1 MFKYGGIQN
10 FFVKIL
16 IGLLFLGFSV
26 FALISLITH
35 NEVDPKIFSVSPDND
50 IKNFFGIYGAY
61 FSSTMLLF
69 INKLTY
75 LLIAFCFF
83 HSIKLMFGIRS
94 NYISLKIL
102 SMILVI
108 ILLSSGFSLINL
120 ETALLG
126 KITLDLISSFG
137 LILSEINYYFKLLYF
152 IFILSLS
159 ILLILSPTFKCS

>member
-108 ILLSSGFSLINL
+108 IHSNVGEEMMPSNFFSLGGRREMKVGQN
-120 ETALLG
+120 
-126 KITLDLISSFG
+126 
-137 LILSEINYYFKLLYF
+137 
-152 IFILSLS
+152 LS
-159 ILLILSPTFKCS
+159 ILTWNQQIILSQKSLITLV